1 MPFNLQPTLQGRLL
15 SMRPLHRDDFDALY
29 AVASDPLIWEQH
41 PAWDRYQE
49 PVFRKLFAESLASGG
64 CLIATDNE
72 TGKVIGS
79 SRYHDYNPEANDIE
93 IGWSYLARA
102 YWGGVYNREMKKLM
116 LDHAFRF
123 VDSVIFVIGV
133 DNLRS
138 QKAIEKFPSI
148 RESEFRTNA
157 TGSESCV
164 YRITAQAWRE
174 FDRPE
179 SE

>member
-1 MPFNLQPTLQGRLL
+1 
-15 SMRPLHRDDFDALY
+15 MRPLLRDDFDALY
-29 AVASDPLIWEQH
+29 AVASDPLLWEQH
-41 PAWDRYQE
+41 PARDRYQA
-49 PVFRKLFAESLASGG
+49 PVFRKLFAESLVSGG
-64 CLIATDNE
+64 ALVAVDNE
-72 TGKVIGS
+72 TGEIIGS
-79 SRYHDYNPEANDIE
+79 SRYHGYNPEAREIE

-138 QKAIEKFPSI
+138 QKAIEKFPSV
-148 RESEFRTNA
+148 REPELRTNA
-157 TGSESCV
+157 TGSASCV
-164 YRITAQAWRE
+164 YRITASAWRQ

-179 SE
+179 LE